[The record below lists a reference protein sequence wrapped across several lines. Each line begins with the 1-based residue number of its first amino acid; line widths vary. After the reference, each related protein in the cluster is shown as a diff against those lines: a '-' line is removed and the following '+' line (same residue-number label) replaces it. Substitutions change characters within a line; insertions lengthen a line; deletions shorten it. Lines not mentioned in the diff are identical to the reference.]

1 VCAFFVWVD
10 HVCARVQGRFS
21 SGEGMCKGET
31 WLTYHMKDGDKSAC
45 AHAYACMSERD
56 GGREAVGEE

>member
-1 VCAFFVWVD
+1 M
-10 HVCARVQGRFS
+10 CARVQGRFS

-56 GGREAVGEE
+56 VGREAVGEE